1 MIVRKHFAALIRRSP
16 AFSLLLFLCFLVW
29 ASTFFVSYRRV
40 VGDSMEP
47 EFTTGSILVCTRTAD
62 PDSLRY
68 GDCVV
73 AEIPCSGETM
83 TVAKRI
89 VGLPGDSIQIRDG
102 ILYRNGKAAPDGF
115 PIMEDAGAAEAA
127 ILLAPGEYFLL
138 GDNRNHSRDS
148 REFGPVAA
156 CYIINRVLFHFF

>member
-1 MIVRKHFAALIRRSP
+1 M
-16 AFSLLLFLCFLVW
+16 
-29 ASTFFVSYRRV
+29 
-40 VGDSMEP
+40 
-47 EFTTGSILVCTRTAD
+47 
-62 PDSLRY
+62 
-68 GDCVV
+68 V
-73 AEIPCSGETM
+73 AEIPCSGETL

-127 ILLAPGEYFLL
+127 ILLAPEEYFLL